1 MGGIQYIQGIFNKG
15 GERRRFL
22 FLSMAGWLFMVA
34 IATKMFI
41 GCSVDRRQA
50 AMPFETQFYKI
61 AGFSEHDIE
70 KAKKITLPS
79 GLDGALSFLGGGIYT
94 DDSNPAGFNES
105 ICDVSKIAGIGAS
118 TSTPSVQKGKKAP
131 ALSRSTLFQPI
142 ISRAATQY
150 QVDPALVRAIIF
162 AESGYNPSAVSNKG
176 AMGLMQLM
184 PGTAKAMGVEDCFDP
199 EHNIYGGVKYFRK
212 LFNQFDG
219 DVKLALAAYNAG
231 SRRVRE
237 FNGVPPYRATQHY
250 IQKVMRYY
258 DIYRNQQSEPL
269 GLS

>member
-1 MGGIQYIQGIFNKG
+1 MGGIQYIQSIFTKG
-15 GERRRFL
+15 MERRSFL
-22 FLSMAGWLFMVA
+22 FLSMAGWLCMAVIVA
-34 IATKMFI
+34 KMFL
-41 GCSVDRRQA
+41 GCSIDRRQA
-50 AMPFETQFYKI
+50 AMPFEAQFYKI
-61 AGFSEHDIE
+61 TNGVETV
-70 KAKKITLPS
+70 KKITLPS
-79 GLDGALSFLGGGIYT
+79 GLDGALSFLKGRIYT
-94 DDSNPAGFNES
+94 DDSNTVHFDES
-105 ICDVSKIAGIGAS
+105 IYDVSKIAGIGAS
-118 TSTPSVQKGKKAP
+118 ASTPSVKKVRKTAP
-131 ALSRSTLFQPI
+131 LCRSTLFQPI
-142 ISRAATQY
+142 ISRAAAQY

-231 SRRVRE
+231 SRKVRE
-237 FNGVPPYRATQHY
+237 FNGVPPYRATRHY

-258 DIYRNQQSEPL
+258 DIYRNQQLEPL